1 MTQGL
6 ASNDTVPGLR
16 DIAIDTIVD
25 SIFKGPVLQLAILAD
40 TIKIYVC
47 SLDDSRSLFVG
58 TLITHQELYHY
69 ADSTKKSHPR
79 ISAL

>member
-6 ASNDTVPGLR
+6 ASNDTVPDLR
-16 DIAIDTIVD
+16 DVAIDTIVD

-47 SLDDSRSLFVG
+47 SLDDSRSL
-58 TLITHQELYHY
+58 L
-69 ADSTKKSHPR
+69 
-79 ISAL
+79 